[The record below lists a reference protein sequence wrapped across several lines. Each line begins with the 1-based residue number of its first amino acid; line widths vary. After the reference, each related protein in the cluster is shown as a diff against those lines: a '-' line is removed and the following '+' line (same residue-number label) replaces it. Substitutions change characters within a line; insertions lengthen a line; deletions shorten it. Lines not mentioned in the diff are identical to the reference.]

1 MKSLLLKD
9 FYVITK
15 QLKIFLIIIPVIAL
29 TTGEAMSTFSILLGA
44 VLPMTAIAYDERSE
58 WNELAAMMPYSKFD
72 LIFSKYL
79 LGYLCMFGAALLVFI
94 GQIIGKNNGIVAID
108 DDIKV
113 LLFAVMGGLI
123 FIAIN
128 TPILFKFGSE
138 KGRFVFIIT
147 MALVGASGPIL
158 QKVDSRIILKIFN
171 LSPVILLAFVVILNV
186 MSLMIS
192 MNIKK
197 DKAYF
202 L

>member
-29 TTGEAMSTFSILLGA
+29 TTGESMSTFSILLGA
-44 VLPMTAIAYDERSE
+44 VLPMTAIAYDERSK

-94 GQIIGKNNGIVAID
+94 GQIIGKNNSIVVID
-108 DDIKV
+108 DDINV

-158 QKVDSRIILKIFN
+158 QKVDSRIIIKIFN

-197 DKAYF
+197 DKA
-202 L
+202 

>member
-197 DKAYF
+197 DKA
-202 L
+202 

>member
-29 TTGEAMSTFSILLGA
+29 TTGEVMSTFSILLGA
-44 VLPMTAIAYDERSE
+44 VLPMTAIAYDERSK

-94 GQIIGKNNGIVAID
+94 GQIIGKNNGIVVID
-108 DDIKV
+108 DDINV

-158 QKVDSRIILKIFN
+158 QKVDSRIIIKIFN

-197 DKAYF
+197 DKA
-202 L
+202 

>member
-44 VLPMTAIAYDERSE
+44 VLPMTAIAYDERSK
-58 WNELAAMMPYSKFD
+58 WNELASMMPYSKFD

-94 GQIIGKNNGIVAID
+94 GQIIGKNNGLVVID
-108 DDIKV
+108 DDINV

-147 MALVGASGPIL
+147 MALVGAIGPIL

-197 DKAYF
+197 DKA
-202 L
+202 

>member
-44 VLPMTAIAYDERSE
+44 VLPMTAIAYDERSK

-79 LGYLCMFGAALLVFI
+79 LGYICMFGAAVLAFV
-94 GQIIGKNNGIVAID
+94 GQIIGKNTGILVID
-108 DDIKV
+108 DNLNV
-113 LLFAVMGGLI
+113 LLFAIMGGLI

-147 MALVGASGPIL
+147 MGIVGASGPIL
-158 QKVDSRIILKIFN
+158 QKVDSRIILEILN
-171 LSPVILLAFVVILNV
+171 LSPVILIAFVVILNV
-186 MSLMIS
+186 ISIMIS
-192 MNIKK
+192 MNVKK
-197 DKAYF
+197 DKA
-202 L
+202 

>member
-29 TTGEAMSTFSILLGA
+29 TTGEAMSTLSILLGA
-44 VLPMTAIAYDERSE
+44 VLPMTEIAYDERSE

-197 DKAYF
+197 DKA
-202 L
+202 

>member
-44 VLPMTAIAYDERSE
+44 ALPMTAIAYDERSK

-94 GQIIGKNNGIVAID
+94 GQIIGKNNGIVVID
-108 DDIKV
+108 DDINV

-138 KGRFVFIIT
+138 KGRFVYIIT

-186 MSLMIS
+186 MSIMIS

-197 DKAYF
+197 DKA
-202 L
+202 

>member
-44 VLPMTAIAYDERSE
+44 VLPMTAIAYDERSK

-79 LGYLCMFGAALLVFI
+79 LGYLCMFGAALLVLI
-94 GQIIGKNNGIVAID
+94 GQIIGKNIDIVGID
-108 DDIKV
+108 GDINV

-158 QKVDSRIILKIFN
+158 QKVDSRIILKILN
-171 LSPVILLAFVVILNV
+171 LSPVILLVFVVILNV

-197 DKAYF
+197 DKA
-202 L
+202 

>member
-15 QLKIFLIIIPVIAL
+15 QLKIFLIIIPVLAL

-44 VLPMTAIAYDERSE
+44 VLPMTAIAYDERSK

-94 GQIIGKNNGIVAID
+94 GQIIGKNNGIVVID
-108 DDIKV
+108 DDINV

-197 DKAYF
+197 DKA
-202 L
+202 

>member
-15 QLKIFLIIIPVIAL
+15 QLKIFLVIIPVIAL
-29 TTGEAMSTFSILLGA
+29 TAGEAMSTFSILLGA
-44 VLPMTAIAYDERSE
+44 VLPMTAIAYDERSK
-58 WNELAAMMPYSKFD
+58 WNELASMMPYSKFD

-94 GQIIGKNNGIVAID
+94 GQIIGKNNGLVVID
-108 DDIKV
+108 DDINV

-197 DKAYF
+197 DKA
-202 L
+202 

>member
-44 VLPMTAIAYDERSE
+44 VLPMTAIAYDERSK
-58 WNELAAMMPYSKFD
+58 WNELAAMMPYSKSD

-94 GQIIGKNNGIVAID
+94 GQIIGKNNGIVVID
-108 DDIKV
+108 DDINV

-197 DKAYF
+197 DKA
-202 L
+202 

>member
-44 VLPMTAIAYDERSE
+44 VLPMTAIAYDERSK

-94 GQIIGKNNGIVAID
+94 GQIIGKNNGIVVID
-108 DDIKV
+108 DDINV

-192 MNIKK
+192 INIKK
-197 DKAYF
+197 NTD
-202 L
+202 

>member
-29 TTGEAMSTFSILLGA
+29 TTGEAMSSFSILLGA

-197 DKAYF
+197 DKA
-202 L
+202 

>member
-44 VLPMTAIAYDERSE
+44 VLPMTAIAYDERSK

-94 GQIIGKNNGIVAID
+94 GQIIGKNNGIVVID
-108 DDIKV
+108 DDINV

-171 LSPVILLAFVVILNV
+171 LSPVILLAFVVTLNV

-197 DKAYF
+197 DKA
-202 L
+202 

>member
-44 VLPMTAIAYDERSE
+44 VLPMTAIAYDERSK

-94 GQIIGKNNGIVAID
+94 GQIIGKNNGIVVID
-108 DDIKV
+108 DDINV

-158 QKVDSRIILKIFN
+158 QKVDSRIILKLFN

-197 DKAYF
+197 DKA
-202 L
+202 

>member
-44 VLPMTAIAYDERSE
+44 VLPMTAIAYDERSK

-79 LGYLCMFGAALLVFI
+79 LGYLCMFGAALLVLI
-94 GQIIGKNNGIVAID
+94 GQIIGKNNGIVVID
-108 DDIKV
+108 DDINV

-158 QKVDSRIILKIFN
+158 QKVDSRIIVKTLN

-197 DKAYF
+197 DKA
-202 L
+202 

>member
-44 VLPMTAIAYDERSE
+44 VLPMTAIAYDERSK

-94 GQIIGKNNGIVAID
+94 GQIIGKNNGIVVID
-108 DDIKV
+108 DDINV

-158 QKVDSRIILKIFN
+158 QKVDSKIILKIFN

-197 DKAYF
+197 DKA
-202 L
+202 

>member
-94 GQIIGKNNGIVAID
+94 GQIIWKYNGIVVID
-108 DDIKV
+108 DDINV

-197 DKAYF
+197 DKA
-202 L
+202 

>member
-15 QLKIFLIIIPVIAL
+15 QLKIFLVIIPVIAL

-44 VLPMTAIAYDERSE
+44 VLPMTAIAYDERSK

-79 LGYLCMFGAALLVFI
+79 LGYLCMFGAALLVLI
-94 GQIIGKNNGIVAID
+94 GQIIGKNIDIVGID
-108 DDIKV
+108 GDINV

-128 TPILFKFGSE
+128 TPILFKYGSE

-158 QKVDSRIILKIFN
+158 QKVDSRIILKILN
-171 LSPVILLAFVVILNV
+171 LSPVILLVFVVILNV

-197 DKAYF
+197 DKA
-202 L
+202 

>member
-15 QLKIFLIIIPVIAL
+15 QLKIFLVIIPVIAL

-44 VLPMTAIAYDERSE
+44 VLPMTAIAYDERSK

-79 LGYLCMFGAALLVFI
+79 LGYLCMFGAALLVLI
-94 GQIIGKNNGIVAID
+94 GQIIGKNIDIVGID
-108 DDIKV
+108 GDINV
-113 LLFAVMGGLI
+113 LRFAVMGGLI

-128 TPILFKFGSE
+128 TPILFKYGSE

-158 QKVDSRIILKIFN
+158 QKVDSRIIVKTLN

-197 DKAYF
+197 DKA
-202 L
+202 

>member
-44 VLPMTAIAYDERSE
+44 VLPMTAIAYDERSK

-72 LIFSKYL
+72 RIFSKYL

-94 GQIIGKNNGIVAID
+94 GQIIGKNNSIVVID
-108 DDIKV
+108 DDINV

-158 QKVDSRIILKIFN
+158 QKVDSRIIIKIFN

-197 DKAYF
+197 DKA
-202 L
+202 

>member
-15 QLKIFLIIIPVIAL
+15 QLKIFLIIIPVITL

-44 VLPMTAIAYDERSE
+44 VLPMTAIAYDERSK

-94 GQIIGKNNGIVAID
+94 GQIIGKNNGIVVID
-108 DDIKV
+108 DDINV

-197 DKAYF
+197 DKA
-202 L
+202 

>member
-94 GQIIGKNNGIVAID
+94 GQIIGKNNGIVVID
-108 DDIKV
+108 DDINV

-197 DKAYF
+197 DKA
-202 L
+202 

>member
-79 LGYLCMFGAALLVFI
+79 LGYLCMFVAALLVFI

-171 LSPVILLAFVVILNV
+171 LSPVILLAFVVILNM

-197 DKAYF
+197 DKA
-202 L
+202 

>member
-44 VLPMTAIAYDERSE
+44 VLPMTAIAYDERSK
-58 WNELAAMMPYSKFD
+58 WNELATMMPYSKFD

-94 GQIIGKNNGIVAID
+94 GQIIGKNNGIVVID
-108 DDIKV
+108 DDINV

-158 QKVDSRIILKIFN
+158 QKVDSRIIFKIFN

-197 DKAYF
+197 DKA
-202 L
+202 

>member
-44 VLPMTAIAYDERSE
+44 VLPMTAIAYDERSK

-94 GQIIGKNNGIVAID
+94 GQIIGKNNGIVVID
-108 DDIKV
+108 YDINV

-197 DKAYF
+197 DKA
-202 L
+202 

>member
-44 VLPMTAIAYDERSE
+44 VLPMTAIAYDERSK

-79 LGYLCMFGAALLVFI
+79 LGYLCMFGAPLLVFI
-94 GQIIGKNNGIVAID
+94 GQIIGKNNGIVVID
-108 DDIKV
+108 DDINV

-158 QKVDSRIILKIFN
+158 QKVDSRIILKTFN

-197 DKAYF
+197 DKA
-202 L
+202 

>member
-29 TTGEAMSTFSILLGA
+29 TTGEAMSTLSILLGA

-197 DKAYF
+197 DKA
-202 L
+202 

>member
-44 VLPMTAIAYDERSE
+44 VLPMIAIAYDERSK
-58 WNELAAMMPYSKFD
+58 WDELAAMMPYSKFD

-94 GQIIGKNNGIVAID
+94 GQIIGKNNGIVVID
-108 DDIKV
+108 DDINV

-197 DKAYF
+197 DKA
-202 L
+202 

>member
-44 VLPMTAIAYDERSE
+44 VLPMTAIAYDERSK

-94 GQIIGKNNGIVAID
+94 GQIIGKNNGIVVID
-108 DDIKV
+108 DDINV

-158 QKVDSRIILKIFN
+158 QKVDSRIILKILN

-197 DKAYF
+197 DKA
-202 L
+202 

>member
-44 VLPMTAIAYDERSE
+44 VLPMTAIAYDERSK

-79 LGYLCMFGAALLVFI
+79 LGYLCMFGAALLVLI
-94 GQIIGKNNGIVAID
+94 GQIIGKNNGIVVID
-108 DDIKV
+108 DDINV

-197 DKAYF
+197 DKA
-202 L
+202 

>member
-94 GQIIGKNNGIVAID
+94 GQIIGKNNGIVVIG
-108 DDIKV
+108 DDINV

-197 DKAYF
+197 DKA
-202 L
+202 

>member
-9 FYVITK
+9 FYVLTK
-15 QLKIFLIIIPVIAL
+15 QLKIFLVIIPVIAL
-29 TTGEAMSTFSILLGA
+29 TAGEAMSTFSILLGA
-44 VLPMTAIAYDERSE
+44 VLPMIAIAYDERSK

-79 LGYLCMFGAALLVFI
+79 LGYLCMFGAALLVLI
-94 GQIIGKNNGIVAID
+94 GQIIGKNIDIVGID
-108 DDIKV
+108 GDINV

-128 TPILFKFGSE
+128 TPILFKYGSE

-147 MALVGASGPIL
+147 MALVGASGSIL
-158 QKVDSRIILKIFN
+158 QKVDSRIILKILN
-171 LSPVILLAFVVILNV
+171 LSPVILLVFVVILNV

-197 DKAYF
+197 DKA
-202 L
+202 

>member
-44 VLPMTAIAYDERSE
+44 VLPMTAIAYDERSK
-58 WNELAAMMPYSKFD
+58 WNELASMMPYSKFD

-94 GQIIGKNNGIVAID
+94 GQIIGKNNGLVVID
-108 DDIKV
+108 DDINV

-197 DKAYF
+197 DKA
-202 L
+202 